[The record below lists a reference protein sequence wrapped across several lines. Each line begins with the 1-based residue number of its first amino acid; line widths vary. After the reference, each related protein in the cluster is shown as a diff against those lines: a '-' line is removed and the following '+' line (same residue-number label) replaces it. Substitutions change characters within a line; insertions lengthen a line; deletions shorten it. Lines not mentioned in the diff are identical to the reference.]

1 MLLITRSGKL
11 QIMES
16 KMGIVTFLHQGRR
29 FLTALAALLLVPFS
43 SAQADDLAQIFEL
56 AANNDPEIRQA
67 RANYNASHTR
77 IAQGRSFLLPR
88 VTLNG
93 TTSRDTAG
101 PAEATPFG
109 AAHSFQNG
117 FNTKGYNLNINQALL
132 NFEAWY
138 AFQSAK
144 HVDQQAAANLAQSE
158 QQLILKVATAY
169 FNVLRSQD
177 NLASFRAEEDAAE
190 QVLEQTRERFE
201 VGLIPIT
208 DVYDS
213 QANYDLAR
221 VNRLVEENNLNQ
233 AFEALEAITG
243 RPHNMLESLNSE
255 FPIESPAPASMDE
268 WVSLAMGNNLA
279 IKSAEHDYE
288 SKKDDARSA
297 RARMFPTI
305 EITAGYGWNQS
316 ANPFSFFPAIASE
329 RTNIALNFSYPLFA
343 GGLNSAQK
351 RQAYYTRDAS
361 EEALLKTQRDSTQ
374 ATRNN
379 FRSVETDVLAVQA
392 RAQAIISAESALE
405 ATEVGA
411 EVGTRNVVDVV
422 LAQRTLFQA
431 RRDYANAR
439 YNYVINT
446 LNLKQSA
453 GILNPQD
460 IIDLNNWLQ

>member
-1 MLLITRSGKL
+1 MEK
-11 QIMES
+11 IM
-16 KMGIVTFLHQGRR
+16 GNLRACRPAV
-29 FLTALAALLLVPFS
+29 ALASCVTAVLLALPIN
-43 SAQADDLAQIFEL
+43 SARADDLAGIFDL
-56 AANNDPEIRQA
+56 AVNNDPEIRQA
-67 RANYNASHTR
+67 RANFNAAHTTVD
-77 IAQGRSFLLPR
+77 QGRSFLLPR

-93 TTSRDTAG
+93 STSRDTAG
-101 PAEATPFG
+101 PAVDTAFG
-109 AAHSFQNG
+109 SAHSFENG
-117 FNTKGYNLNINQALL
+117 FNTKGYSLNISQALL

-144 HVDQQAAANLAQSE
+144 QTDLQAATNLAQAE

-177 NLASFRAEEDAAE
+177 NLASFRAEEDAASR
-190 QVLEQTRERFE
+190 VLEQTRERFE

-213 QANYDLAR
+213 QANADLAR

-233 AFEALEAITG
+233 ALEALEAITG
-243 RPHNMLESLNSE
+243 RAHSDLESLSTE
-255 FPIESPAPASMDE
+255 FPIESLAPETLED
-268 WVSLAMGNNLA
+268 WVNLAMGNNLA
-279 IKSAEHDYE
+279 IKAAEHDFE
-288 SKKDDARSA
+288 AKKEDARSA
-297 RARMFPTI
+297 RAAMFPTL
-305 EITAGYGWNQS
+305 EINAGYGWNQS
-316 ANPFSFFPAIASE
+316 ANQFSFFPGIASE
-329 RTNIALNFSYPLFA
+329 RTNITLNFTYPLFA
-343 GGLNSAQK
+343 GGLNAARK

-361 EEALLKTQRDSTQ
+361 EEALLKTERDSTQ
-374 ATRNN
+374 STRNSY
-379 FRSVETDVLAVQA
+379 RSVETDVLAVQA
-392 RAQAIISAESALE
+392 RAQAIVSAESALE

-446 LNLKQSA
+446 LNLKQAA

-460 IIDLNNWLQ
+460 IIDLNNWLE

>member
-1 MLLITRSGKL
+1 MATSKARHPVGK
-11 QIMES
+11 IA
-16 KMGIVTFLHQGRR
+16 RA
-29 FLTALAALLLVPFS
+29 LTIAALVQPFS
-43 SAQADDLAQIFEL
+43 TAYADDLAEIFEL
-56 AANNDPEIRQA
+56 AVNNDPEIRQA
-67 RANYNASHTR
+67 RANFNATHTT

-88 VTLNG
+88 VTIG
-93 TTSRDTAG
+93 GSTSRDTSG
-101 PAEATPFG
+101 PAVATQFG
-109 AAHSFQNG
+109 EPHSFQNG
-117 FNTKGYNLNINQALL
+117 FNTKGYNLSISQAVL

-138 AFQSAK
+138 AYQSAK
-144 HVDQQAAANLAQSE
+144 ETDRQAAANLAQQE

-177 NLASFRAEEDAAE
+177 NLASFQAEEDAAAR
-190 QVLEQTRERFE
+190 VLEQTRERFE

-213 QANYDLAR
+213 QANHDLAR

-233 AFEALEAITG
+233 ALEALEAITG
-243 RPHNMLESLNSE
+243 RPHSDLETLSDE
-255 FPIESPAPASMDE
+255 FPIESLDPASLQE
-268 WVSLAMGNNLA
+268 WVGLALDNNLA
-279 IKSAEHDYE
+279 IKAAEYDFE
-288 SKKDDARSA
+288 AKKEDAKSA
-297 RARMFPTI
+297 RAAMFPTLDI
-305 EITAGYGWNQS
+305 SAGYGWNQS
-316 ANPFSFFPAIASE
+316 ANPFSFFPAVASE
-329 RTNIALNFSYPLFA
+329 RTNITLNFTYPLFA
-343 GGLNSAQK
+343 GGLNAARK

-361 EEALLKTQRDSTQ
+361 EEALLKTERDSTQ
-374 ATRNN
+374 STRNN
-379 FRSVETDVLAVQA
+379 YRSVETDVLAVQA

-422 LAQRTLFQA
+422 LAQRTLFQT

-460 IIDLNNWLQ
+460 VIELNNWLE

>member
-1 MLLITRSGKL
+1 MMGGNKKTQRKFKL
-11 QIMES
+11 ARVAT
-16 KMGIVTFLHQGRR
+16 GLDRR
-29 FLTALAALLLVPFS
+29 IHKALACMILALPFS
-43 SAQADDLAQIFEL
+43 TVQADDLAQIFEL

-67 RANYNASHTR
+67 RATYNASHTT
-77 IAQGRSFLLPR
+77 IDQGRSFLLPR
-88 VTLNG
+88 VTVG
-93 TTSRDTAG
+93 GSTSRDTAG
-101 PAEATPFG
+101 PAVATAFG
-109 AAHSFQNG
+109 QPHSFQNG
-117 FNTKGYNLNINQALL
+117 FNTKGYNLSINQALL

-138 AFQSAK
+138 AYKSAK
-144 HVDQQAAANLAQSE
+144 NTDRQAAANLAQAE

-177 NLASFRAEEDAAE
+177 NLASFRAEEDAASR
-190 QVLEQTRERFE
+190 VLEQTRERFE

-233 AFEALEAITG
+233 TLEALEAITG
-243 RPHNMLESLNSE
+243 RPHSNLESLNSD
-255 FPIESPAPASMDE
+255 FPIESINPDSLEA
-268 WVSLAMGNNLA
+268 WVNLAMDNNLA
-279 IKSAEHDYE
+279 IKSAEFDYAAKQE
-288 SKKDDARSA
+288 DAKSA
-297 RARMFPTI
+297 RASMFPTL
-305 EITAGYGWNQS
+305 EINAGYGWNQS

-329 RTNIALNFSYPLFA
+329 RTNISLNFSYPLYA
-343 GGLNSAQK
+343 GGLNGARK

-374 ATRNN
+374 STRNSY
-379 FRSVETDVLAVQA
+379 RSVETDVLAVQA

-422 LAQRTLFQA
+422 LAQRTLFQT

-446 LNLKQSA
+446 LTLKQAA
-453 GILNPQD
+453 GILSPQD
-460 IIDLNNWLQ
+460 VIDLNNWLE

>member
-1 MLLITRSGKL
+1 MEKTMATSKARHPVGK
-11 QIMES
+11 IA
-16 KMGIVTFLHQGRR
+16 RA
-29 FLTALAALLLVPFS
+29 LTIAALVQPFS
-43 SAQADDLAQIFEL
+43 TAYADDLAEIFEL
-56 AANNDPEIRQA
+56 AVNNDPEIRQA
-67 RANYNASHTR
+67 RANFNATHTT

-88 VTLNG
+88 VTIG
-93 TTSRDTAG
+93 GSTSRDTSG
-101 PAEATPFG
+101 PAVATQFG
-109 AAHSFQNG
+109 EPHSFQYG
-117 FNTKGYNLNINQALL
+117 FNTKGYNLSISQAVL

-138 AFQSAK
+138 AYQSAK
-144 HVDQQAAANLAQSE
+144 ETDRQAAANLAQQE

-177 NLASFRAEEDAAE
+177 NLASFQAEEDAAAR
-190 QVLEQTRERFE
+190 VLEQTRERFE

-213 QANYDLAR
+213 QANHDLAR

-233 AFEALEAITG
+233 ALEALEAITG
-243 RPHNMLESLNSE
+243 RPHSDLETLSDE
-255 FPIESPAPASMDE
+255 FPIESLDPASLQE
-268 WVSLAMGNNLA
+268 WVGLALDNNLA
-279 IKSAEHDYE
+279 IKAAEYDFE
-288 SKKDDARSA
+288 AKKEDAKSA
-297 RARMFPTI
+297 RAAMFPTLDI
-305 EITAGYGWNQS
+305 SAGYGWNQS
-316 ANPFSFFPAIASE
+316 ANPFSFFPAVASE
-329 RTNIALNFSYPLFA
+329 RTNITLNFTYPLFA
-343 GGLNSAQK
+343 GGLNAARK

-361 EEALLKTQRDSTQ
+361 EEALLKTERDSTQ
-374 ATRNN
+374 STRNN
-379 FRSVETDVLAVQA
+379 YRSVETDVLAVQA

-422 LAQRTLFQA
+422 LAQRTLFQT

-460 IIDLNNWLQ
+460 VIELNNWLE

>member
-1 MLLITRSGKL
+1 MATSKARHPVGK
-11 QIMES
+11 IA
-16 KMGIVTFLHQGRR
+16 RA
-29 FLTALAALLLVPFS
+29 LTIAALVLPFS
-43 SAQADDLAQIFEL
+43 TAYADDLAEIFEL
-56 AANNDPEIRQA
+56 AVNNDPEIRQA
-67 RANYNASHTR
+67 RANFNATHTT

-88 VTLNG
+88 VTIG
-93 TTSRDTAG
+93 GSTSRDTSG
-101 PAEATPFG
+101 PAVATQFG
-109 AAHSFQNG
+109 EPHSFQNG
-117 FNTKGYNLNINQALL
+117 FNTKGYNLSISQAVL

-138 AFQSAK
+138 AYQSAK
-144 HVDQQAAANLAQSE
+144 ETDRQAAANLAQQE

-177 NLASFRAEEDAAE
+177 NLASFQAEEDAAAR
-190 QVLEQTRERFE
+190 VLEQTRERFE

-213 QANYDLAR
+213 QANHDLAR

-233 AFEALEAITG
+233 ALEALEAITG
-243 RPHNMLESLNSE
+243 RPHSDLETLSDE
-255 FPIESPAPASMDE
+255 FPIESLDPASLQE
-268 WVSLAMGNNLA
+268 WVGLALDNNLA
-279 IKSAEHDYE
+279 IKAAEYDFE
-288 SKKDDARSA
+288 AKKEDAKSA
-297 RARMFPTI
+297 RAAMFPTLDI
-305 EITAGYGWNQS
+305 SAGYGWNQS
-316 ANPFSFFPAIASE
+316 ANPFSFFPAVASE
-329 RTNIALNFSYPLFA
+329 RTNITLNFTYPLFA
-343 GGLNSAQK
+343 GGLNAARK

-361 EEALLKTQRDSTQ
+361 EEALLKTERDSTQ
-374 ATRNN
+374 STRNN
-379 FRSVETDVLAVQA
+379 YRSVETDVLAVQA

-422 LAQRTLFQA
+422 LAQRTLFQT

-460 IIDLNNWLQ
+460 VIELNNWLE

>member
-1 MLLITRSGKL
+1 MRTVTTRHFFRKITVGISALLICL
-11 QIMES
+11 P
-16 KMGIVTFLHQGRR
+16 F
-29 FLTALAALLLVPFS
+29 TA
-43 SAQADDLAQIFEL
+43 AQADDLAGIFEL
-56 AANNDPEIRQA
+56 AADNDPEIRQA
-67 RANYNASHTR
+67 RANYNAAHTT

-88 VTLNG
+88 VTVNG
-93 TTSRDTAG
+93 STSRDTAG
-101 PAEATPFG
+101 PAVDTSFG
-109 AAHSFQNG
+109 DAHSFQNG
-117 FNTKGYNLNINQALL
+117 FNTKGYSLNISQAVL

-138 AFQSAK
+138 AFKSAK
-144 HVDQQAAANLAQSE
+144 QSDQVAAANLAQAE

-177 NLASFRAEEDAAE
+177 NLASFQAEEDAAS

-233 AFEALEAITG
+233 ALEALEAITG
-243 RPHNMLESLNSE
+243 MSHGELESLSEE
-255 FPIESPAPASMDE
+255 FPIESINPDSMGE
-268 WVSLAMGNNLA
+268 WVNLALTNNLA
-279 IKSAEHDYE
+279 IKAAESDFAA
-288 SKKDDARSA
+288 KKEDAKSA
-297 RARMFPTI
+297 RAAMFPTLDI
-305 EITAGYGWNQS
+305 SAGYGWNQS
-316 ANPFSFFPAIASE
+316 ANSFSFFPGIASE
-329 RTNIALNFSYPLFA
+329 RTNITLNFTYPLFA
-343 GGLNSAQK
+343 GGLNSARK

-361 EEALLKTQRDSTQ
+361 EEALLKTQRDSIQ
-374 ATRNN
+374 STRNN
-379 FRSVETDVLAVQA
+379 YRSVETDVLAVQA

-460 IIDLNNWLQ
+460 VIDLNNWLE

>member
-1 MLLITRSGKL
+1 MATSKARHPVGK
-11 QIMES
+11 IA
-16 KMGIVTFLHQGRR
+16 RA
-29 FLTALAALLLVPFS
+29 LTIAALVLPFS
-43 SAQADDLAQIFEL
+43 TAYADDLAEIFEL
-56 AANNDPEIRQA
+56 AVNNDPEIRQA
-67 RANYNASHTR
+67 RANFNATHTT

-88 VTLNG
+88 VTIG
-93 TTSRDTAG
+93 GSTSRDTSG
-101 PAEATPFG
+101 PAVATQFG
-109 AAHSFQNG
+109 EPHSFQNG
-117 FNTKGYNLNINQALL
+117 FNTKGYNLSISQAVL

-138 AFQSAK
+138 AYQSAK
-144 HVDQQAAANLAQSE
+144 ETDRQAAANLAQQE

-177 NLASFRAEEDAAE
+177 NLASFQAEEDAAARA
-190 QVLEQTRERFE
+190 LEQTRERFE

-213 QANYDLAR
+213 QANHDLAR

-233 AFEALEAITG
+233 ALEALEAITG
-243 RPHNMLESLNSE
+243 RPHSDLETLSDE
-255 FPIESPAPASMDE
+255 FPIESLDPASLQE
-268 WVSLAMGNNLA
+268 WVGLALDNNLA
-279 IKSAEHDYE
+279 IKAAEYDFE
-288 SKKDDARSA
+288 AKKEDAKSA
-297 RARMFPTI
+297 RAAMFPTLDI
-305 EITAGYGWNQS
+305 SAGYGWNQS
-316 ANPFSFFPAIASE
+316 ANPFSFFPAVASE
-329 RTNIALNFSYPLFA
+329 RTNITLNFTYPLFA
-343 GGLNSAQK
+343 GGLNAARK

-361 EEALLKTQRDSTQ
+361 EEALLKTERDSTQ
-374 ATRNN
+374 STRNN
-379 FRSVETDVLAVQA
+379 YRSVETDVLAVQA

-422 LAQRTLFQA
+422 LAQRTLFQT

-460 IIDLNNWLQ
+460 VIELNNWLE

>member
-1 MLLITRSGKL
+1 
-11 QIMES
+11 
-16 KMGIVTFLHQGRR
+16 MGTVTVRHYFRRIFLGM
-29 FLTALAALLLVPFS
+29 TALVVLQPFTAAS
-43 SAQADDLAQIFEL
+43 ADDLAGIFEL
-56 AANNDPEIRQA
+56 AASNDPEIRQA
-67 RANYNASHTR
+67 RASYNASHTT

-88 VTLNG
+88 VTLSG
-93 TTSRDTAG
+93 STSRDTAG
-101 PAEATPFG
+101 PAEDTAFG
-109 AAHSFQNG
+109 SAHSFQNG
-117 FNTKGYNLNINQALL
+117 FNTKGYNLNISQALL

-138 AFQSAK
+138 AFKSAK
-144 HVDQQAAANLAQSE
+144 QSDLQAAANLAQAE
-158 QQLILKVATAY
+158 QQLIIKVATAY

-177 NLASFRAEEDAAE
+177 NLASFRAEEDAAAR
-190 QVLEQTRERFE
+190 VLEQTRERFE

-233 AFEALEAITG
+233 AREALEAITG
-243 RPHNMLESLNSE
+243 MSHGELESLTEE
-255 FPIESPAPASMDE
+255 FPIASVAPSSLDE
-268 WVSLAMGNNLA
+268 WVNLAMENNLS
-279 IKSAEHDYE
+279 IKAAEFE
-288 SKKDDARSA
+288 FGARSEDAKSA
-297 RARMFPTI
+297 RAAMFPTI
-305 EITAGYGWNQS
+305 DISAGYGWNQS

-329 RTNIALNFSYPLFA
+329 RTNIALNFTYPLFA
-343 GGLNSAQK
+343 GGLNSARK

-361 EEALLKTQRDSTQ
+361 EEALMKTRRDSVQ
-374 ATRNN
+374 NTRNN
-379 FRSVETDVLAVQA
+379 YRSVETDVLAVQA

-446 LNLKQSA
+446 LNLKQAA
-453 GILNPQD
+453 GILSPQD
-460 IIDLNNWLQ
+460 VIELNNWLD

>member
-1 MLLITRSGKL
+1 MATSKARHPVGK
-11 QIMES
+11 IA
-16 KMGIVTFLHQGRR
+16 RA
-29 FLTALAALLLVPFS
+29 LTIAALVLPFS
-43 SAQADDLAQIFEL
+43 TAYADDLAEIFEL
-56 AANNDPEIRQA
+56 AVNNDPEIRQA
-67 RANYNASHTR
+67 RANFNATHTT

-88 VTLNG
+88 VTIG
-93 TTSRDTAG
+93 GSTSRDTSG
-101 PAEATPFG
+101 PAVATQFG
-109 AAHSFQNG
+109 EPHSFQNG
-117 FNTKGYNLNINQALL
+117 FNTKGYNLSISQAVL

-138 AFQSAK
+138 AYQSAK
-144 HVDQQAAANLAQSE
+144 ETDRQAAANLAQQE

-177 NLASFRAEEDAAE
+177 NLASFQAEEDAAAR
-190 QVLEQTRERFE
+190 VLEQTRERFE

-213 QANYDLAR
+213 QANHDLAR

-233 AFEALEAITG
+233 ALEALEAITG
-243 RPHNMLESLNSE
+243 RPHSDLETLSDE
-255 FPIESPAPASMDE
+255 FPIESLDPGSLQE
-268 WVSLAMGNNLA
+268 WVGLALDNNLA
-279 IKSAEHDYE
+279 IKAAEYDFE
-288 SKKDDARSA
+288 AKKEDAKSA
-297 RARMFPTI
+297 RAAMFPTLDI
-305 EITAGYGWNQS
+305 SAGYGWNQS
-316 ANPFSFFPAIASE
+316 ANPFSFFPAVASE
-329 RTNIALNFSYPLFA
+329 RTNITLNFTYPLFA
-343 GGLNSAQK
+343 GGLNAARK

-361 EEALLKTQRDSTQ
+361 EEALLKTERDSTQ
-374 ATRNN
+374 STRNN
-379 FRSVETDVLAVQA
+379 YRSVETDVLAVQA

-422 LAQRTLFQA
+422 LAQRTLFQT

-460 IIDLNNWLQ
+460 VIELNNWLE

>member
-1 MLLITRSGKL
+1 MATSKARHPVGK
-11 QIMES
+11 IA
-16 KMGIVTFLHQGRR
+16 RA
-29 FLTALAALLLVPFS
+29 LTIAALVQPFS
-43 SAQADDLAQIFEL
+43 TAYADDLAEIFEL
-56 AANNDPEIRQA
+56 AVNNDPEIRQA
-67 RANYNASHTR
+67 RANFNATHTT

-88 VTLNG
+88 VTIG
-93 TTSRDTAG
+93 GSTSRDTSG
-101 PAEATPFG
+101 PAVATQFG
-109 AAHSFQNG
+109 EPHSFQYG
-117 FNTKGYNLNINQALL
+117 FNTKGYNLSISQAVL

-138 AFQSAK
+138 AYQSAK
-144 HVDQQAAANLAQSE
+144 ETDRQAAANLAQQE

-177 NLASFRAEEDAAE
+177 NLASFQAEEDAAAR
-190 QVLEQTRERFE
+190 VLEQTRERFE

-213 QANYDLAR
+213 QANHDLAR

-233 AFEALEAITG
+233 ALEALEAITG
-243 RPHNMLESLNSE
+243 RPHSDLETLSDE
-255 FPIESPAPASMDE
+255 FPIESLDPASLQE
-268 WVSLAMGNNLA
+268 WVGLALDNNLA
-279 IKSAEHDYE
+279 IKAAEYDFE
-288 SKKDDARSA
+288 AKKEDAKSA
-297 RARMFPTI
+297 RAAMFPTLDI
-305 EITAGYGWNQS
+305 SAGYGWNQS
-316 ANPFSFFPAIASE
+316 ANPFSFFPAVASE
-329 RTNIALNFSYPLFA
+329 RTNITLNFTYPLFA
-343 GGLNSAQK
+343 GGLNAARK

-361 EEALLKTQRDSTQ
+361 EEALLKTERDSTQ
-374 ATRNN
+374 STRNN
-379 FRSVETDVLAVQA
+379 YRSVETDVLAVQA

-422 LAQRTLFQA
+422 LAQRTLFQT

-460 IIDLNNWLQ
+460 VIELNNWLE

>member
-1 MLLITRSGKL
+1 MATSKARHPVGK
-11 QIMES
+11 IA
-16 KMGIVTFLHQGRR
+16 RA
-29 FLTALAALLLVPFS
+29 LTIAALVLPFS
-43 SAQADDLAQIFEL
+43 TAYADDLAEIFEL
-56 AANNDPEIRQA
+56 AVNNDPEIRQA
-67 RANYNASHTR
+67 RANFNATHTT

-88 VTLNG
+88 VTIG
-93 TTSRDTAG
+93 GSTSRDTSG
-101 PAEATPFG
+101 PAVATQFG
-109 AAHSFQNG
+109 EPHSFQYG
-117 FNTKGYNLNINQALL
+117 FNTKGYNLSISQAVL

-138 AFQSAK
+138 AYQSAK
-144 HVDQQAAANLAQSE
+144 ETDRQAAANLAQQE

-177 NLASFRAEEDAAE
+177 NLASFQAEEDAAAR
-190 QVLEQTRERFE
+190 VLEQTRERFE

-213 QANYDLAR
+213 QANHDLAR

-233 AFEALEAITG
+233 ALEALEAITG
-243 RPHNMLESLNSE
+243 RPHSDLETLSDE
-255 FPIESPAPASMDE
+255 FPIESLDPASLQE
-268 WVSLAMGNNLA
+268 WVGLALDNNLA
-279 IKSAEHDYE
+279 IKAAEYDFE
-288 SKKDDARSA
+288 AKKEDAKSA
-297 RARMFPTI
+297 RAAMFPTLDI
-305 EITAGYGWNQS
+305 SAGYGWNQS
-316 ANPFSFFPAIASE
+316 ANPFSFFPAVASE
-329 RTNIALNFSYPLFA
+329 RTNITLNFTYPLFA
-343 GGLNSAQK
+343 GGLNAARK

-361 EEALLKTQRDSTQ
+361 EEALLKTERDSTQ
-374 ATRNN
+374 STRNN
-379 FRSVETDVLAVQA
+379 YRSVETDVLAVQA

-422 LAQRTLFQA
+422 LAQRTLFQT

-460 IIDLNNWLQ
+460 VIELNNWLE

>member
-1 MLLITRSGKL
+1 
-11 QIMES
+11 
-16 KMGIVTFLHQGRR
+16 MGIACKRKTALKTSLS
-29 FLTALAALLLVPFS
+29 LTAAVLLLPLTV
-43 SAQADDLAQIFEL
+43 ARADDLSQIFDL

-67 RANYNASHTR
+67 RASYNASHTT

-88 VTLNG
+88 ITVNG
-93 TTSRDTAG
+93 STSRDTSG
-101 PAEATPFG
+101 PAVPTAFG
-109 AAHSFQNG
+109 AAHSFSNG
-117 FNTKGYNLNINQALL
+117 FNSKGYNLNVNQALL

-144 HVDQQAAANLAQSE
+144 NSDLQASANLARAE

-169 FNVLRSQD
+169 FDVLRSQD

-221 VNRLVEENNLNQ
+221 VNRLVEENNLSQ
-233 AFEALEAITG
+233 RFEALEAITG
-243 RPHNMLESLNSE
+243 RSHNMLESLSEE
-255 FPIESPAPASMDE
+255 FPIDSLSPQTLEAWVGIAMD
-268 WVSLAMGNNLA
+268 SNLS
-279 IKSAEHDYE
+279 IKAAEYDFE
-288 SKKDDARSA
+288 AKKDDAKSA
-297 RARMFPTI
+297 RAAMFPTL
-305 EITAGYGWNQS
+305 EINAGYAWNQS
-316 ANPFSFFPAIASE
+316 ANPFSFFPGVASE
-329 RTNIALNFSYPLFA
+329 RSNSTLNFSYPIFS
-343 GGLNSAQK
+343 GGLNSARK

-361 EEALLKTQRDSTQ
+361 EEALMKTRRDITQ
-374 ATRNN
+374 STRNSY
-379 FRSVETDVLAVQA
+379 RSVETDVLAVQA

-439 YNYVINT
+439 YNYIINT

-453 GILNPQD
+453 GVLSPQD